1 MNHHDVVPLYAELL
15 SISDYCEQAESV
27 AEVHGIFCGLLARD
41 PYIPAKLWVEV
52 LELEGEPSDTRFQM
66 VRQQLEDLLQHSA
79 HMLNH
84 IEVEFNPVLPDDEE
98 TLKTRI
104 KELAAWTQGY
114 LYGFSSYQEPDD
126 FADEFGQIETYEIDD
141 DGHSV
146 EIPTGIELITKP
158 LVIDEEEEEEELP
171 ETVTEILQD
180 FAELSKAGHDEDLL
194 DESDEASFMELIEYL
209 RVSVQLIFEEMAGKK
224 LTGRQEAI
232 PVDSDFM
239 TDFNNS
245 GDFGDAGDDDTLH

>member
-1 MNHHDVVPLYAELL
+1 MNNHDVVPIYAELL

-27 AEVHGIFCGLLARD
+27 AEVHGILCGLLARD
-41 PYIPAKLWVEV
+41 PYIPAKLWVDV
-52 LELEGEPSDTRFQM
+52 LELDGEPSDSVFQM
-66 VRQQLEDLLQHSA
+66 VRQQLEDLIQHSA
-79 HMLNH
+79 HMLNN
-84 IEVEFNPVLPDDEE
+84 IEIEFNPILPDDEE
-98 TLKTRI
+98 SLKTRI

-126 FADEFGQIETYEIDD
+126 FADEFGQIETYEIHD

-158 LVIDEEEEEEELP
+158 LVVEEEEEDEEELP
-171 ETVTEILQD
+171 EMVTEILQD
-180 FAELSKAGHDEDLL
+180 FAELSKAGHNEDAF
-194 DESDEASFMELIEYL
+194 DESDEASFMELLEYL

-245 GDFGDAGDDDTLH
+245 GDFSDDETMH